1 MARTVPA
8 VAGGSSR
15 AGLYRFG
22 HVYGAA
28 KSGLPCR
35 KRQIFAA
42 MHKTNVGAGLLAK
55 AVGQSILMS
64 TDTPS
69 SRASPLPQGRLQSS
83 SFFISPANAANGL
96 CVALATFGVLREP
109 SLKYCWSV

>member
-42 MHKTNVGAGLLAK
+42 MHKTNVGASLLAK
-55 AVGQSILMS
+55 AVGQSILCRL
-64 TDTPS
+64 T
-69 SRASPLPQGRLQSS
+69 LP
-83 SFFISPANAANGL
+83 
-96 CVALATFGVLREP
+96 LREQARSHREDF
-109 SLKYCWSV
+109 SLLLFSSARPTPRTGCAYPWRLSAC